1 MKKGLVLKAMT
12 HPGEYVAKYRRWF
25 GMTLLQALLIGWLT
39 RLVLYENPGIW
50 DTVFVAINMALLYGL
65 HRSNFGKTEG
75 YTLHWDQEGL
85 LLADRDGKI
94 IEQITAQDIK
104 ELRIEFTEENPMAGS
119 LRGIILALINKP
131 LLDKVIVLTGPKK
144 KTFYVLPDSDHTRQQ
159 MRQYMEI
166 LVNYT
171 TKTHSLP

>member
-1 MKKGLVLKAMT
+1 MKKGLVLKAMI

-25 GMTLLQALLIGWLT
+25 GMTLLQALLIGLLT
-39 RLVLYENPGIW
+39 RLVLYQNPGFW

-65 HRSNFGKTEG
+65 HRSSYGKSFG
-75 YTLHWDQEGL
+75 YTLHLDQEGL
-85 LLADRDGKI
+85 LLTDRDGKS
-94 IEQITAQDIK
+94 IEQIATRDIK
-104 ELRIEFTEENPMAGS
+104 EFRTEFTQENPMAGS
-119 LRGIILALINKP
+119 LKGIILALVDKP
-131 LLDKVIVLTGPKK
+131 SLDKIVVHTSEKD
-144 KTFYVLPDSDHTRQQ
+144 KTFYLLPDSDHTRQQ

>member
-85 LLADRDGKI
+85 LLTDRDGKS
-94 IEQITAQDIK
+94 IEQIATRDIK
-104 ELRIEFTEENPMAGS
+104 EFRTEFTQENPMAGS
-119 LRGIILALINKP
+119 LKGIILALVDKP
-131 LLDKVIVLTGPKK
+131 SLDKIVVLTSEKD
-144 KTFYVLPDSDHTRQQ
+144 KTFYLLPDSEHARQQ
-159 MRQYMEI
+159 LIKHINMLESY
-166 LVNYT
+166 N
-171 TKTHSLP
+171 TKTQSLA